1 MPREALLQ
9 KSAQQYNPMDI
20 FKKYTNKKA
29 TVATKKKAVSK
40 QAPAVKK
47 KLEVTCARGARAAQI
62 LIAPWMSE
70 KALIGTDSGI
80 YVFSI
85 PRSATKQ
92 DVSHAIEVVY
102 NVTPRSIRIANLP
115 GKRVSRRTR
124 SGFAVRSCRRKA
136 YVYLAKGD
144 TIQIV

>member
-1 MPREALLQ
+1 ME
-9 KSAQQYNPMDI
+9 I
-20 FKKYTNKKA
+20 FKKHTDKK
-29 TVATKKKAVSK
+29 TIVTSKKKAVSK
-40 QAPAVKK
+40 QTPVAKK
-47 KLEVTCARGARAAQI
+47 KREVTRALRARAAQT

-92 DVSHAIEVVY
+92 DVSRAIEVVY
-102 NVTPRSIRIANLP
+102 KVTPRSIRIVNLP
-115 GKRVSRRTR
+115 GKRVSRRTKSGSATR
-124 SGFAVRSCRRKA
+124 SRRRKA
-136 YVYLAKGD
+136 YVYLEKGE